1 MKAVAGSV
9 FALATLGLLGS
20 TTVKPDDVAWT
31 ATGKGVQWLVSVQGK
46 DGGWGQDGGE
56 TSFVRGGERLES
68 TGNDVANTAVS
79 VLALMRA
86 GSTPSGGPHR
96 SAVTRG
102 IDFIV
107 RNVEQ
112 SPEQGLA
119 VTNVTGSQIQR
130 KLGPFIDTFLASMAL
145 ADADGHMADAAANAR
160 VHRALQKVVSK
171 IEKNQLQD
179 GSWNISGGWAPILG
193 TSLASRGLYA
203 AQQKGAKVSPAVM
216 ARADEYTKKGA
227 GAGYGAGVG
236 GGVAGGVVGGV
247 PGGLATGRVGGVAAG
262 VPLYASAQA
271 LEQLSRTSADR
282 VKNAKEIRAIT
293 NDLSSARF
301 VNGFGSM
308 GGEEFFSYLNISDSL
323 KRAGGEEWQKWN
335 SDIKTRL
342 VKLQNQDG
350 TWAGHHCITGRV
362 AVTSAAIL
370 TLLADREPVQTSRR

>member
-31 ATGKGVQWLVSVQGK
+31 AAGKGVQWLVSVQGK

-68 TGNDVANTAVS
+68 NGNDVANTAVS

-96 SAVTRG
+96 SAVARG

-107 RNVEQ
+107 RNVEH

-145 ADADGHMADAAANAR
+145 AEADGHMADAAADAR

-227 GAGYGAGVG
+227 GAGYGPGVG

-247 PGGLATGRVGGVAAG
+247 PGGLAAGRVGGVAAG

-282 VKNAKEIRAIT
+282 VKNAKEIQTIT
-293 NDLSSARF
+293 TDLRNARF

-362 AVTSAAIL
+362 AVTSAAVL
-370 TLLADREPVQTSRR
+370 TLLADREPVLTSWK